1 MKQTVLK
8 SVNKIN
14 RKKLKYAKKSDI
26 VENRFENLDGP
37 IDTQHLLISTLL
49 PPAVKMF
56 MAEIES
62 EVEKIC
68 GDRYR
73 HGKTN
78 HRWGSQNGSIVL
90 GNQNIAL
97 EVPRVRA
104 KDGSEV
110 KLKTYQ
116 DFQDPRLFDQAVFT
130 EGIKKVSQRDYEK
143 GIGQIANSFGFKKS
157 SVSRKWIKATSK
169 KIDELQKRSLKEM
182 DIRAVFIDGKRFAKH
197 GVIIALGVG
206 SSGQKSVLGIYQAD
220 TENSRSCLN
229 LLNDL
234 EKRGLPESGL
244 IFIVDGGSGLNKA
257 LEEKYLVHEKKK
269 RRAVRIRCYVH
280 KWRNIEKTLG
290 AEAHK
295 ALGLFWALRDAKD
308 LAEAKVVSDR
318 LESILRNLN
327 LSALASYLEAKEDLL
342 VIHELKLS
350 KKLKTFFSTTNPI
363 ESLNYLIEEDMRRV
377 KRWKDS
383 KHFQRWCATFCLAAE
398 KRMRKIHGYQSLPG
412 LWVLLRKLTEQ
423 NDVDTNQEINEVA

>member
-1 MKQTVLK
+1 MKHTVLK
-8 SVNKIN
+8 SVRKIN
-14 RKKLKYAKKSDI
+14 RKKLKHAKKSDI
-26 VENRFENLDGP
+26 IENKFENLDGP
-37 IDTQHLLISTLL
+37 IETQHLLISTLL

-56 MAEIES
+56 MAEIEN

-90 GNQNIAL
+90 GNQNVAL

-104 KDGSEV
+104 KDGAEM

-116 DFQDPRLFDQAVFT
+116 DFQDRRLFDQAVFT

-143 GIGQIANSFGFKKS
+143 GVGQIANSFGFKKS
-157 SVSRKWIKATSK
+157 SVSRKWIKATAK
-169 KIDELQKRSLKEM
+169 KIEDLQKRALKEM

-206 SSGQKSVLGIYQAD
+206 SSGQKNVLGIYQAD

-257 LEEKYLVHEKKK
+257 LEQKYLVHDKK
-269 RRAVRIRCYVH
+269 RRRAIRIRCYVH
-280 KWRNIEKTLG
+280 KWRNIEKALG
-290 AEAHK
+290 AESHK
-295 ALGLFWALRDAKD
+295 ALGLFWALRDARD
-308 LAEAKVVSDR
+308 LTEAKVISER
-318 LESILRNLN
+318 LESVLRDLN
-327 LSALASYLEAKEDLL
+327 LSALNSYLEAKEDLL

-383 KHFQRWCATFCLAAE
+383 EHFQRWCATFCLAAE

-412 LWVLLRKLTEQ
+412 LWILIRKLTEQ
-423 NDVDTNQEINEVA
+423 NDVDTNQKINEVA